1 MLYDCWVGLVVNL
14 GGFVAVFLLG
24 LGLILVGIWF

>member
-1 MLYDCWVGLVVNL
+1 MGLGDGGFHCYMVTRLGFVVNL

-24 LGLILVGIWF
+24 L